1 MTEDTCP
8 DCGGELIE
16 RWVANFCKIRQ
27 PMATFREKVATGETF
42 VCQGC
47 DYQWFLEELVAH
59 DDHPFENRARWRQKY
74 EQSLA

>member
-16 RWVANFCKIRQ
+16 RW
-27 PMATFREKVATGETF
+27 GETF

-59 DDHPFENRARWRQKY
+59 DEHPFENRARWRQKY
-74 EQSLA
+74 EQSLT